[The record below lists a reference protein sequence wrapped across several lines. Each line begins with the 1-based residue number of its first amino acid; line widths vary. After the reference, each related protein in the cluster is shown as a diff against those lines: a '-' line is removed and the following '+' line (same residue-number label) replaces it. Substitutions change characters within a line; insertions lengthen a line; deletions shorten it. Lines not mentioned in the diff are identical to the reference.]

1 MAPSEQAAALYRTW
15 FGMLEQWARMFSPW
29 LQPAGKSLRRGSAG
43 GGRDGAGRSR
53 AGETDRRGAEPYAP
67 TAQPVLCRA
76 RRGAA
81 RTGLAGLGGR
91 ERRAAQGVLRDR
103 RGSAKAVARRQCSGD
118 GGNRAGVERWWPA
131 VRAPRVPG
139 RCSTSGRLTRCWTD
153 WTVRSARSRT
163 RSAWDPRGH
172 CATPGA
178 SSSPRT
184 CSGARRSSTISP
196 SLPERGAT
204 SSTASAS
211 GSARWV
217 RAASASSRWWP
228 WSGSGREWRRRRCTK
243 RCSRSRGSTRR
254 PRTSARRCAIA
265 SSRTASWRP

>member
-1 MAPSEQAAALYRTW
+1 MAPNEQAAALYRTW

-29 LQPAGKSLRRGSAG
+29 LQPAGNPFAAAPPGEDATAQAVPEPVKPIAEALNLTRQLLSQSYAALGAAPPGQDWQGLAAANAARLKAFFETGAAAQKQWLEGSA
-43 GGRDGAGRSR
+43 R
-53 AGETDRRGAEPYAP
+53 AM
-67 TAQPVLCRA
+67 
-76 RRGAA
+76 
-81 RTGLAGLGGR
+81 TGNG
-91 ERRAAQGVLRDR
+91 
-103 RGSAKAVARRQCSGD
+103 
-118 GGNRAGVERWWPA
+118 AGVERWWPA
-131 VRAPRVPG
+131 VRVPRVPG

-153 WTVRSARSRT
+153 STVRSARSRT

-217 RAASASSRWWP
+217 RAASASSR
-228 WSGSGREWRRRRCTK
+228 S
-243 RCSRSRGSTRR
+243 
-254 PRTSARRCAIA
+254 
-265 SSRTASWRP
+265 